1 MLNRKSL
8 NPDDGPVA
16 AYGARLRSA
25 REARSWTQEQLA
37 EEMKCSSQH
46 ISALETARKPP
57 TLHSA
62 RKADEAFGLL
72 GTAPESFERAYRD
85 MKNGSLLEGF
95 PQYVRHEARA
105 EEIRLFEVGLIPGP
119 LQTREYAAAIEAGH
133 VRRAAITSDQ
143 ANERIEVLIERQAA
157 LSRVNPPLI
166 SVVLDESCIRRQV
179 GRHEVM
185 ANQLRHLV
193 EFASQPNTALQIA
206 PYTMGE
212 LRPFNRSVNLLTLP
226 DRAVIS
232 YLESQNQGYLDREST
247 SVMPL
252 VRDYHQ
258 LQTEALSQAESV
270 AMIEQVRK
278 GIS

>member
-37 EEMKCSSQH
+37 EEMECSSQH

-119 LQTREYAAAIEAGH
+119 LQTREYAAAVEAGY
-133 VRRAAITSDQ
+133 VRRGAISTEQADQ
-143 ANERIEVLIERQAA
+143 RVGVLVERQAA
-157 LSRVNPPLI
+157 LTRDNPPMLI
-166 SVVLDESCIRRQV
+166 AVLDESCIRCQV
-179 GRHEVM
+179 GGPQIM
-185 ANQLRHLV
+185 AKQLMHLV
-193 EFASQPNTALQIA
+193 EFASLPNTALQIA

-212 LRPFNRSVNLLTLP
+212 LRPFNRLVNLLTLT
-226 DRAVIS
+226 DRSVIA
-232 YLESQNQGYLDREST
+232 YVESQTQGYLDREST

-252 VRDYHQ
+252 VRTYHQ

-270 AMIEQVRK
+270 ALIEQVRK